1 LANFRYKI
9 RDKRGRASTGTIEG
23 ESKESVASHFKQ
35 MGYMPI
41 LIEEEKPGIRSFNPF
56 QKFFNRVTQEELIVF
71 TRQLMT
77 LQQAGVAILVSLG
90 SISEQITNSYFKRII
105 EEISNDIESG
115 KSFSDSLSRFPSVFS
130 DIYINM
136 VRSGE
141 AGGILDDVLDRL
153 AVLMEH
159 EQEIKM
165 KVKQA
170 IRYPVLVIMVI
181 SISFPLLVMFV
192 IPKFSALFARF
203 NAELPLPTKILLAMH
218 FILSHYWL
226 FIILAI
232 IALIFLFRRAI
243 NTKSGRYAWDGI
255 KLKIPVLGQVFLKV
269 ALSRFSRMTA
279 LLSASG
285 IPIINTLEIVRDSL
299 GNRVIA
305 ESIDNI
311 IQGIGEGK
319 GIAQPMKASGL
330 FPGIVI
336 QMVKIGEETGKMNEL
351 LHKVSDYYDSQV
363 DYTVKNMTTLIEPIL
378 IFALGVMVL
387 IMALGIFMPMWNL
400 MSVFGH

>member
-1 LANFRYKI
+1 MANFRYKI

-23 ESKESVASHFKQ
+23 ESKEFVAGHFKQ
-35 MGYMPI
+35 MGYAPI
-41 LIEEEKPGIRSFNPF
+41 LIEEERPGIRSFNLF

-90 SISEQITNSYFKRII
+90 SISEQVSNPYFKRII
-105 EEISNDIESG
+105 EEISKDIESG

-170 IRYPVLVIMVI
+170 IRYPLLVIMVI

-203 NAELPLPTKILLAMH
+203 NTELPLPTKILLGMH
-218 FILSHYWL
+218 FILSHYWP

-232 IALIFLFRRAI
+232 IAFIFLFRRAI
-243 NTKSGRYAWDGI
+243 NTKSGRYMWDGI
-255 KLKIPVLGQVFLKV
+255 KLKMPVFGQVFLKI

-336 QMVKIGEETGKMNEL
+336 QMVKVGEETGKMNEL

-378 IFALGVMVL
+378 IFALGIMVL
-387 IMALGIFMPMWNL
+387 TMALGIFMPMWNL
-400 MSVFGH
+400 ISVFRY